1 MGGGLVSGLVL
12 LGSVVVI
19 YKGYQSS
26 ERLITLLDRHL
37 PVPKGPNDVIEMYRD
52 GMVDGCAGN
61 KPGEYGY
68 GVVGIPVYE
77 YNIHNG
83 RKARD
88 EMRKAQRARTN
99 AQFIRTE
106 SKSHD

>member
-61 KPGEYGY
+61 KPGKHEYGDTA
-68 GVVGIPVYE
+68 YE
-77 YNIHNG
+77 IRNG

>member
-77 YNIHNG
+77 SNG
-83 RKARD
+83 RKRRD
-88 EMRKAQRARTN
+88 EMRKAQRARAN
-99 AQFIRTE
+99 AQFTRPE